1 MFSEQGARPKID
13 GGQGSVQKKIGRKI
27 KHRKNTLSTHRVPV
41 GRVGDESQVIKG
53 TGGQAQ
59 NIMPSDRVT
68 TAVL

>member
-1 MFSEQGARPKID
+1 MLKDLSKSEFLARRI
-13 GGQGSVQKKIGRKI
+13 SLQKKIGRKI